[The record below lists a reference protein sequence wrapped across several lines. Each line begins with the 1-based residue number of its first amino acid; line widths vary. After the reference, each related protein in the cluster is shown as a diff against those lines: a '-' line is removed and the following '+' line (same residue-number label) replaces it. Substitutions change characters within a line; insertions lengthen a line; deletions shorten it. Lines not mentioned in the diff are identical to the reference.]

1 MNNEALR
8 QQMLLRA
15 LWGDARPGVVTG
27 WLRGAPQRIT
37 RGLQAYRAN
46 AGALAE
52 RALGTAFPTVA
63 LLVGDES
70 FAALARAFWHAQPPQ
85 QGDIA
90 QWGAALPAFV
100 AAAPQLADEPYLA
113 DVARL
118 DWAVHQ
124 AEQAADGETSV
135 EGLQHLADCD
145 PAMLGLRLADG
156 VVVIASPHPV
166 VSIWQAHRGDAPDR
180 FAPVREALAR
190 GQGEQALVHR
200 DGFAVRVSSLPEA
213 TARFVQA
220 LGAGA
225 CLSRALDEAGPGF
238 AFDGWLVQAL
248 RQGWLQSIEQRATA
262 P

>member
-52 RALGTAFPTVA
+52 RALGAAFPTVA
-63 LLVGDES
+63 QLVGEES
-70 FAALARAFWHAQPPQ
+70 FAALARAFWQAQAPLK
-85 QGDIA
+85 GDIA
-90 QWGAALPAFV
+90 QWGAALPAFI

-124 AEQAADGETSV
+124 AEQAADSAGAV
-135 EGLQHLADCD
+135 DGLEHLAACD
-145 PAMLGLRLADG
+145 PATLWLHLADG
-156 VVVIASPHPV
+156 VALIASPHPV
-166 VSIWQAHRGDAPDR
+166 VSIWQAHRSDAPDR
-180 FAPVREALAR
+180 FAPVREAFIR
-190 GQGEQALVHR
+190 GQGEQAVVHR
-200 DGFAVRVSSLPEA
+200 TGFKVRVSAVPEA

-220 LGAGA
+220 LAGGAP
-225 CLSRALDEAGPGF
+225 LSRALDEGGPDF
-238 AFDGWLVQAL
+238 AFDGWLIQAL
-248 RQGWLQSIEQRATA
+248 QQHWLRSIEWRG
-262 P
+262 PSR